1 MCTCIIHV
9 LYMYVYTCF
18 SSSLSP
24 SLSLRRPSSR
34 KRKTPIPSK
43 RLSRAMHLG
52 DSEDESFGSGTPDV
66 SDGETPDDS
75 STVRI
80 HVHVHVHVQIVITN
94 LHHFTSAYSCP
105 LTSLNLNAF

>member
-1 MCTCIIHV
+1 MLKHLLSLLFKIHV
-9 LYMYVYTCF
+9 F
-18 SSSLSP
+18 SPSLSP
-24 SLSLRRPSSR
+24 SLFLRRPSSR

-43 RLSRAMHLG
+43 RLSHAMHLG

-80 HVHVHVHVQIVITN
+80 KNTCTCTCIN
-94 LHHFTSAYSCP
+94 CYY
-105 LTSLNLNAF
+105 

>member
-1 MCTCIIHV
+1 MFF
-9 LYMYVYTCF
+9 LP
-18 SSSLSP
+18 P
-24 SLSLRRPSSR
+24 SLFLRRPSSSR

-80 HVHVHVHVQIVITN
+80 NNTCTCTCIN
-94 LHHFTSAYSCP
+94 CYC
-105 LTSLNLNAF
+105 